1 MMTTFWFPP
10 GVDKTAPPLSSS
22 TCLALLAEAV
32 PRIGAVLFS
41 HPILC
46 YVTPTGFL
54 NLETTLEEC
63 VNGGG
68 MCKYIQ
74 HIQHFNVTYLPHYYV
89 LIFVY
94 FRYFPPFHR
103 RKDAMTL
110 QLITAQHQL
119 GTSLV
124 VELRGDVQALGLGER
139 IAR

>member
-1 MMTTFWFPP
+1 M
-10 GVDKTAPPLSSS
+10 G
-22 TCLALLAEAV
+22 LLD
-32 PRIGAVLFS
+32 L
-41 HPILC
+41 HPILR

-54 NLETTLEEC
+54 NLETPLEEC

-68 MCKYIQ
+68 ICKYMQ
-74 HIQHFNVTYLPHYYV
+74 HIQHVNVMYLPHYYL

-110 QLITAQHQL
+110 QLLTSQHQL
-119 GTSLV
+119 GTSLI
-124 VELRGDVQALGLGER
+124 VELRGDIKALGLGKE